1 MTLSPTMSDFDVDDF
16 LTPVGVGATMDITA
30 DRISSPVGVGRAPP
44 RTVPVRNT
52 TAFVGVGTGKRRR
65 PRRRGRNDVCFDESS
80 PARGGGGGGPQHMSQ
95 EELKRQLELLS
106 NDQIQE
112 ASGRRIAGITTT
124 NTITTTYKDGGR
136 PQVTP
141 HSSRVSH

>member
-1 MTLSPTMSDFDVDDF
+1 M
-16 LTPVGVGATMDITA
+16 
-30 DRISSPVGVGRAPP
+30 
-44 RTVPVRNT
+44 
-52 TAFVGVGTGKRRR
+52 GTGKRRR
-65 PRRRGRNDVCFDESS
+65 PRRRRRNDVRFDESS
-80 PARGGGGGGPQHMSQ
+80 PARGGGGPQRMSQ

-136 PQVTP
+136 PQVTR

>member
-1 MTLSPTMSDFDVDDF
+1 MLSDFDVDDF
-16 LTPVGVGATMDITA
+16 LTHVGVGATMDITA

-52 TAFVGVGTGKRRR
+52 AAFVGVGTGKRRR
-65 PRRRGRNDVCFDESS
+65 PRRRRHNDVRFDESS
-80 PARGGGGGGPQHMSQ
+80 PARGGGPQRMSQ
-95 EELKRQLELLS
+95 EKLKRQLELLS

-136 PQVTP
+136 PQVTR